1 MRSMSPLEADFQF
14 YRDHQ
19 AEMVDKYDG
28 EFVVIRQGAVVGDYP
43 TYEQAYSESVQRF
56 PLGTFLIQLVEPGEG
71 GYTQTFH
78 SRVA

>member
-1 MRSMSPLEADFQF
+1 MSPLEAEFQY

-19 AEMVDKYDG
+19 AELVAQYDG
-28 EFVVIRQGAVVGDYP
+28 RFVVIRDDAVVGAYP
-43 TYEQAYSESVQRF
+43 TYERAYTEMIGRY